1 MRTPYRGYI
10 EIEGISLSA
19 CLTLFLS
26 LPLLSLLLLTYHIH
40 LSTRYILHC
49 TVPNNFV
56 FILEFASIYSL
67 FLSLSLRA
75 SLSILCRSL
84 NISVSQYFPISFFIS
99 RLIYLCVSF
108 CLSLFLNVALG
119 LCLSLFAFFLYFP
132 LSLHDF
138 SLSLS
143 LIVCLNRSLL
153 HTLSLIPLFLTLYIL
168 AEKCIRVSFISCEY
182 IRSVV

>member
-26 LPLLSLLLLTYHIH
+26 LPLLSLLLLTYHIY

-49 TVPNNFV
+49 TVLNNFV
-56 FILEFASIYSL
+56 FLLEFASIYSL

-99 RLIYLCVSF
+99 MSLWVYV
-108 CLSLFLNVALG
+108 CLSL
-119 LCLSLFAFFLYFP
+119 AFFLYFP
-132 LSLHDF
+132 PSLHDF
-138 SLSLS
+138 SLSLPH
-143 LIVCLNRSLL
+143 CL
-153 HTLSLIPLFLTLYIL
+153 PQ
-168 AEKCIRVSFISCEY
+168 SFVATHSFSHSTISHSIY
-182 IRSVV
+182 SGRKMH